1 MALADQLLRIGPL
14 NIPVWLVAGAMGL
27 AIVGILQRTIWRTHR
42 DSWAAANDI
51 ALSGVLA
58 GFTVWKLTP
67 LVTRFDQIAEAPS
80 RLLYYP
86 GGTPGIVAGL
96 IIGVAVGAFVHLRRG
111 DGRARGVQ
119 VHTAIIVLGAAL
131 GFGIASI
138 VPAGDDGQD
147 AVPEFTWL
155 PGYEQSIDAS
165 KPTVVTA
172 WATWCG
178 PCTAQM
184 PEIERFSLDHGADVN
199 IVTLNLTATEPSVE
213 AVRAY
218 LEGSG
223 HRFPVA
229 LDSSG
234 RVVEALGISAT
245 PTTVVFDAAGRERV
259 RRVGAVNADWFA
271 RRVLP
276 LRR

>member
-14 NIPVWLVAGAMGL
+14 NIPVWLVAGVVGL
-27 AIVGILQRTIWRTHR
+27 GIVAVLQRTVWRDER
-42 DSWAAANDI
+42 DAWSAANDV
-51 ALSGVLA
+51 ALSGVLF
-58 GFTVWKLTP
+58 GFLVWKLTP
-67 LVTRFDQIAEAPS
+67 LVTRFDQIVEAPS

-86 GGTPGIVAGL
+86 GGTPGMVAGL
-96 IIGVAVGAFVHLRRG
+96 IVGVAVGAFMHLRRG
-111 DGRARGVQ
+111 ADGVIRVRIHLAVL
-119 VHTAIIVLGAAL
+119 VLGSAVGIGVAAV
-131 GFGIASI
+131 
-138 VPAGDDGQD
+138 VPAGGERSP
-147 AVPEFTWL
+147 VLPELTWL
-155 PGYEQSIDAS
+155 SGYEQTMDAS

-184 PEIERFSLDHGADVN
+184 PEIERFYLDHGAEVN
-199 IVTLNLTATEPSVE
+199 LVTLNLTATEPSVDT
-213 AVRAY
+213 VRAY
-218 LEGSG
+218 LTDSG

-229 LDSSG
+229 LDPTG
-234 RVVEALGISAT
+234 RVVEALDITAT
-245 PTTVVFDAAGRERV
+245 PTTVVFDAEGRQRV

>member
-14 NIPVWLVAGAMGL
+14 NIPVWLVAGAVGL
-27 AIVGILQRTIWRTHR
+27 AIVAVVQRTVWRSDR
-42 DSWAAANDI
+42 DSWSAANDV
-51 ALSGVLA
+51 ALSGGLA
-58 GFTVWKLTP
+58 GFVVWKLTP

-86 GGTPGIVAGL
+86 GGTPGIVAGFV
-96 IIGVAVGAFVHLRRG
+96 IGVAVATFVHLRRG
-111 DGRARGVQ
+111 TERARRTLIHVAVLVLSAAVAIGV
-119 VHTAIIVLGAAL
+119 
-131 GFGIASI
+131 ASV
-138 VPAGDDGQD
+138 VPARGDGSD

-155 PGYEQSIDAS
+155 SGYEQTMDAS

-184 PEIERFSLDHGADVN
+184 PEIERFYLDHGAEVN
-199 IVTLNLTATEPSVE
+199 LVTLNLTATEPSVD
-213 AVRAY
+213 AVRSY

-234 RVVEALGISAT
+234 RAVEALGINAT
-245 PTTVVFDAAGRERV
+245 PTTVVFDASGRERV